1 MPWWTW
7 LALAIFL
14 AVGVG
19 SAIAAAVL
27 ALRTY
32 RAIREVQGQL
42 LASVEQLAGDAD
54 ALAARAE
61 RAGDRIA
68 EVERRFADVQR
79 SAERV
84 GVLKWA
90 LGDSLDALTRL
101 RQAVPRK

>member
-7 LALAIFL
+7 LSLAILVVVGL
-14 AVGVG
+14 A

-27 ALRTY
+27 ALRTF
-32 RAIREVQGQL
+32 RAIRGVQRGL
-42 LASVEQLAGDAD
+42 LVAVEQLAGDAD
-54 ALAARAE
+54 TLAVRAERAAARAE
-61 RAGDRIA
+61 
-68 EVERRFADVQR
+68 EVERRFAEVQR
-79 SAERV
+79 SAERL